1 MSAREKRHTVLPI
14 FPLPDVVFFPE
25 TDLPLHI
32 FEPRYR
38 ELLSDALEGD
48 RTIGIQLLD
57 PAAPADAAGR
67 PAVYAIGCAGKIV
80 DYEPLDD
87 GRSNILLKGVFRYRI
102 GAEHQLDGRSYRM
115 AEVEEIPI
123 LPLPREGPSTPS
135 PRDMRRLLTQMVTR
149 LALSV
154 GRAEASILPDELS
167 DEGLVNEAASRLG
180 LDADDRY
187 KLLAMDRLAERYT
200 WVVSHIATIQSR
212 LDLLAPYRKP
222 NLEAR
227 WN

>member
-1 MSAREKRHTVLPI
+1 MSAHAMKRSVLPI

-25 TDLPLHI
+25 TELPLHV

-38 ELLSDALEGD
+38 ELVSDALDSE

-57 PAAPADAAGR
+57 PTRPFDPEGRAG
-67 PAVYAIGCAGKIV
+67 VFEIGCAGQIV

-87 GRSNILLKGVFRYRI
+87 GRSNILLKGLFRYRI
-102 GAEHQLDGRSYRM
+102 GTERSGKPYRV
-115 AEVEEIPI
+115 AEVEEMPI
-123 LPLPREGPSTPS
+123 VPLPREGPATPS
-135 PRDMRRLLTQMVTR
+135 PKEMRRLLKQMITK

-154 GRAEASILPDELS
+154 GRAEASVLPSELS
-167 DEGLVNEAASRLG
+167 DEGLVNEAATRLG

-187 KLLAMDRLAERYT
+187 KLLTMDRLSERYS
-200 WVVSHIATIQSR
+200 WVVSHIATIQRR
-212 LDLLAPYRKP
+212 LDLLAPYRRADI
-222 NLEAR
+222 EAR

>member
-1 MSAREKRHTVLPI
+1 MSARERSRVLIPI

-25 TDLPLHI
+25 TELPLHI

-38 ELLSDALEGD
+38 ELVADALEGD
-48 RTIGIQLLD
+48 RTIGIQLLN
-57 PAAPADAAGR
+57 PAGPADDDGR
-67 PAVYAIGCAGKIV
+67 PGVFEIGCAGKIV

-87 GRSNILLKGVFRYRI
+87 GRSNVLLRGVFRYRL
-102 GAEHQLDGRSYRM
+102 GPEVKGKPYRI
-115 AEVEEIPI
+115 AEVEQMPI
-123 LPLPREGPSTPS
+123 QPLPNEGPATPG
-135 PRDMRRLLTQMVTR
+135 PAEMRRLLAQMVAK

-154 GRAEASILPDELS
+154 GRAEASTLPSELS

-187 KLLAMDRLAERYT
+187 KLLSMDRLSERYG
-200 WVVSHIATIQSR
+200 WVVSHIATVQHR
-212 LDLLAPYRKP
+212 LDLLAPFRRSEIEP
-222 NLEAR
+222 R